1 MKRILILSAAVLMSQ
16 FSFAQTAPSTNKTKE
31 KRPSE
36 PPTIDELFSMD
47 ENNDGKLSKS
57 EVSGPL
63 LNDFSKIDTNQ
74 DGFITREELEKAPK
88 PNGAPRQGPPSRN

>member
-1 MKRILILSAAVLMSQ
+1 MKRILILSAAVFMAQL
-16 FSFAQTAPSTNKTKE
+16 SFAQTVTSTNKTKE
-31 KRPSE
+31 RRPSE

-63 LNDFSKIDTNQ
+63 LNDFSKIDTNE

-88 PNGAPRQGPPSRN
+88 PNGTPRPGPPRN